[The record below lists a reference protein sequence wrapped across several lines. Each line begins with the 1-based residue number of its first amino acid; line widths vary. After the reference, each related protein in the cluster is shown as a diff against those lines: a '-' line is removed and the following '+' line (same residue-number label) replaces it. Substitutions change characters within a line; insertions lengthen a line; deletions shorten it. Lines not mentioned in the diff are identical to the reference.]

1 MKSAKQHVTKVVK
14 KKCSGVRN
22 TIFVSKY
29 GRVEVNRKKMELL
42 VQVAYL
48 KNVAN
53 IQNLSKCRLVSYIL
67 SLPFSYALLP

>member
-1 MKSAKQHVTKVVK
+1 
-14 KKCSGVRN
+14 
-22 TIFVSKY
+22 
-29 GRVEVNRKKMELL
+29 MELL

-48 KNVAN
+48 KNCAY

>member
-29 GRVEVNRKKMELL
+29 GGVEVNRKK
-42 VQVAYL
+42 
-48 KNVAN
+48 NG
-53 IQNLSKCRLVSYIL
+53 IISTS
-67 SLPFSYALLP
+67 SLPKKLCLYTKLE

>member
-14 KKCSGVRN
+14 KKFSGVRN

-29 GRVEVNRKKMELL
+29 GGVEVNRKKMELL

>member
-29 GRVEVNRKKMELL
+29 GGVEVNRKK
-42 VQVAYL
+42 
-48 KNVAN
+48 NG
-53 IQNLSKCRLVSYIL
+53 IISTS
-67 SLPFSYALLP
+67 SLPKKLC

>member
-29 GRVEVNRKKMELL
+29 GGVEVNRKKMELL

-48 KNVAN
+48 KK
-53 IQNLSKCRLVSYIL
+53 LC
-67 SLPFSYALLP
+67 